1 MLLNVANA
9 IDKNKKIPNLLN
21 THIYPYSLLWNDDQC
36 MVFKYFNII
45 CIHCST
51 KINTSTWK
59 QDDHSYRPF
68 DNVFLFHHALDLISF
83 SQKTY
88 IYIHSIFK
96 MCGFFCT
103 FTNWEWYLYLSRPHI
118 QHSFLPFPRDY
129 QTKWTFIHINI
140 YIYIYQSH

>member
-59 QDDHSYRPF
+59 QDNHSDRPF

-96 MCGFFCT
+96 MCGVFCT

-140 YIYIYQSH
+140 YIYQSH